1 MEVINKIDDFD
12 SLKYDIEKTKNKY
25 INNKIERENIKND
38 YIRQRN
44 LLINYIDTF
53 DDLSK
58 KDIMQKI
65 IKAKDKEELEF
76 NKRILKEYKKIITE
90 EVFVETI
97 INSEDIITL
106 LKKDYSS
113 LKYSM
118 LYKVSCVIIP
128 VVQIMITLSFNY
140 GILFFPYN
148 DVIKYLLTIIQL
160 YIPAFLF
167 DYIKECIKEDIEK
180 IYDLK
185 YTLKEE
191 NKTIVK

>member
-44 LLINYIDTF
+44 LLINYIGTF

-58 KDIMQKI
+58 KDILQKI
-65 IKAKDKEELEF
+65 IKEKEKEELEF
-76 NKRILKEYKKIITE
+76 NKRILKEYKKITNE